1 MENNN
6 EVIIKKRGRKP
17 KNQTRETLINK
28 EQSKFFVD
36 LSNEQESLSLIF
48 DFLLKCN
55 EKNYGRPI
63 LFKDI
68 CIYAISKL
76 TDKDVDKIQE
86 VSLSEMEKVQRALD
100 DYNKKNG
107 QKLELGEFLVKKLG
121 IN

>member
-17 KNQTRETLINK
+17 KNQTRETVINK

-36 LSNEQESLSLIF
+36 LSNEKDSLSLIF

-68 CIYAISKL
+68 CIYAVSKL

>member
-68 CIYAISKL
+68 CIYTISKL